1 METHASSPVKE
12 NPVQNGTILMPDLG
26 GIYVGAGFATDL
38 NGSRAQMTKKAT
50 FISHIATQCC
60 LASIGVAN
68 TS

>member
-1 METHASSPVKE
+1 
-12 NPVQNGTILMPDLG
+12 MPDLG

-68 TS
+68 TSWELDSGSVKSQGCRRLC